1 MPQYIIQYDQGT
13 APGPFNIYLSGSS
26 GLSLY
31 ASNITKAQLDT
42 GFVISFNDL
51 IPSTSVVIDN
61 IAFGCATEEILPFPS
76 QTPSYTPSVTI
87 TPSITATPSIT
98 PTITPSITPSPTI
111 TPTRTITPTLTPTL
125 TPSITPSPSIN
136 APSLT
141 PSMTVSVTPSYT
153 PTRTPTTTPIPVYR
167 QYYFT
172 AGTAT
177 VNIPPDGGTVVYKG
191 LNLAAIHPQVG
202 FCSAAPAYGA
212 PYTPTLSTQT
222 IPNYSYG
229 GGYQCGIINVTGG
242 TVIIPY
248 GYPSNDFLCLDTVY
262 VNNQGLFG
270 FGLGNNS
277 QGGAFNITPGTYNI
291 TVTNLADSS
300 NTVTYDIP
308 VTSNYESQQYT
319 AGGVAT
325 NSGLFDFTVGA
336 NYQLTI
342 NFIQPE
348 FYFPPFEFNP
358 SFGF

>member
-31 ASNITKAQLDT
+31 ASNVTKAQLDT

-177 VNIPPDGGTVVYKG
+177 VSQPLGGGSKLYRG
-191 LNLAAIHPQVG
+191 LNLAPIYPQSG
-202 FCSAAPAYGA
+202 NCAASPLHGVA
-212 PYTPTLSTQT
+212 YTPTTAKQT
-222 IPNYSYG
+222 IPQYSFSIQG
-229 GGYQCGIINVTGG
+229 CGTITASGSA
-242 TVIIPY
+242 IIPY
-248 GYPSNDFLCLDTVY
+248 GYPANDFFCLASCV
-262 VNNQGLFG
+262 VNVTDGNF
-270 FGLGNNS
+270 FFTLGNNS
-277 QGGAFNITPGTYNI
+277 QGGAFNITTGTYNI
-291 TVTNLADSS
+291 TVINLADSS
-300 NTVTYDIP
+300 NIVTYDIP
-308 VTSNYESQQYT
+308 VTSNYTSQQYT
-319 AGGVAT
+319 AGGGVT